1 MFHLSH
7 YVFHHLPLLLRV
19 LLFWVS
25 FCSVALFAHRV
36 FVIWH
41 SLPWLFVILGI
52 FLNLWPSWL
61 FKFPSILLFVPPWLG
76 SLPFV
81 IFSSIFVV
89 LFFAPLLSLQ
99 AIIILFHPI
108 FVFLS
113 LLLLLF
119 DSQDVSIYP
128 FLQQGVLGRALLIV
142 ASPFPVDIVLLDV
155 VFRLLCSS
163 FQFGLFLFPCFPPGF
178 KAAFACLV
186 QFASLVLLVPL
197 VHATFANAILIL
209 WLFVH
214 VASSLLD

>member
-1 MFHLSH
+1 
-7 YVFHHLPLLLRV
+7 
-19 LLFWVS
+19 
-25 FCSVALFAHRV
+25 
-36 FVIWH
+36 
-41 SLPWLFVILGI
+41 
-52 FLNLWPSWL
+52 
-61 FKFPSILLFVPPWLG
+61 LLFVLPWLG

-89 LFFAPLLSLQ
+89 LFFALLSSLQ
-99 AIIILFHPI
+99 AVIILFHPI

-128 FLQQGVLGRALLIV
+128 FLQQGVLGRARLIV

-178 KAAFACLV
+178 KAAFAFLV
-186 QFASLVLLVPL
+186 QS
-197 VHATFANAILIL
+197 T
-209 WLFVH
+209 
-214 VASSLLD
+214 